1 MLDTRKDLNFT
12 SFNIEKSFAKN
23 TNGIYSKFPYNK
35 IRTYDDDTLYDALLF
50 CWQVTV

>member
-35 IRTYDDDTLYDALLF
+35 IRTFSMTHCMMPFFSADK
-50 CWQVTV
+50 

>member
-23 TNGIYSKFPYNK
+23 TNGIILNFLTIKSERF
-35 IRTYDDDTLYDALLF
+35 L
-50 CWQVTV
+50 